1 MILTAVVMARKSQSR
16 WQIYITFAPMEKKE
30 GENIVQEL
38 CFRVQQRAGTISK
51 WCVKFTIIYSE
62 TIKTTH
68 IFML

>member
-1 MILTAVVMARKSQSR
+1 
-16 WQIYITFAPMEKKE
+16 MEKKE

-38 CFRVQQRAGTISK
+38 CFMNKHRMHGAGTISK
-51 WCVKFTIIYSE
+51 WCMKLTIIYPK